1 MGYAERLYNSAY
13 SAVVAVLG
21 PLADSIDKAVERMGL
36 EGAPLALAQPG
47 RLETSAAAYTT
58 NGNEHYLGE
67 IPHRADIAWGGFYP
81 NIDAKVRGH
90 HNAYH
95 GHNTKIAKAIYGS
108 RAKQSKSRSPVDMPK
123 LKRVRGGTKHSS
135 RKVNFTRH
143 SSLFKPQNY
152 PTALLTSVTST
163 DSTPSNW
170 EIFCS
175 SFSVVPMLSSITK
188 RIINAFNPNAIGWI
202 SVLNSSELQNAT
214 ISFFAFVSS
223 SERSTSGL

>member
-95 GHNTKIAKAIYGS
+95 GPNTQVAKVVYES
-108 RAKQSKSRSPVDMPK
+108 RAKQNKTGSADVPK
-123 LKRVRGGTKHSS
+123 LKSVKGGKKYFSG
-135 RKVNFTRH
+135 KVNFTRH
-143 SSLFKPQNY
+143 SSLFKP
-152 PTALLTSVTST
+152 
-163 DSTPSNW
+163 
-170 EIFCS
+170 
-175 SFSVVPMLSSITK
+175 
-188 RIINAFNPNAIGWI
+188 
-202 SVLNSSELQNAT
+202 
-214 ISFFAFVSS
+214 
-223 SERSTSGL
+223 